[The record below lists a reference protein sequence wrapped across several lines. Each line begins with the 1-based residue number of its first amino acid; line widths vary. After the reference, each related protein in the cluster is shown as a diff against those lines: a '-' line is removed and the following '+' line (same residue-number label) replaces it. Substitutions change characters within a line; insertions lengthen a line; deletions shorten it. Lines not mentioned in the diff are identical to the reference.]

1 MWKRLLVPHD
11 FSRCAGRAL
20 DVAVGLAEQG
30 GGQILLGHVSPL
42 PPNLPPDAK
51 VIAPGESATPVSVE
65 EMLVLGAYRELVAIA
80 MPLEERGLSVLSF
93 ARVTESGSPAAAIL
107 RMAEE
112 FDADVIVLG
121 THGRTGF
128 AHLLLGSVAEQIVRR
143 ARVPVVSVRFR
154 DEAFHPTREEALAED
169 ELAG

>member
-11 FSRCAGRAL
+11 FSRCAARAL
-20 DVAVGLAEQG
+20 DVAVELAERG
-30 GGQILLGHVSPL
+30 HGQITLVHASPL
-42 PPNLPPDAK
+42 PPNLPLDAQ
-51 VIAPGESATPVSVE
+51 VAAPGSGDTRVSVG

-80 MPLEERGLSVLSF
+80 VPLRERGLAVETL
-93 ARVTESGSPAAAIL
+93 ARATEPGSPAVAIL

-112 FDADVIVLG
+112 LDADVIVLG

-128 AHLLLGSVAEQIVRR
+128 AHLLLGSVAEQIIRR
-143 ARVPVVSVRFR
+143 AHVPVVTVRSR
-154 DEAFHPTREEALAED
+154 DEASHRTREEVLAED

>member
-11 FSRCAGRAL
+11 FSRCAAGAL
-20 DVAVGLAEQG
+20 DLAIGLAEQG
-30 GGQILLGHVSPL
+30 GGQILLVHVSPL
-42 PPNLPPDAK
+42 PPNLPPDAQ
-51 VIAPGESATPVSVE
+51 VFAPGGSATPVSVD
-65 EMLVLGAYRELVAIA
+65 EMMVLGAYRELVAIA

-93 ARVTESGSPAAAIL
+93 ARLTESGSPAATIL

-112 FDADVIVLG
+112 LDADVIVLG

-128 AHLLLGSVAEQIVRR
+128 THLLLGSVAEQIIRR
-143 ARVPVVSVRFR
+143 ARVPVVTVRSQ
-154 DEAFHPTREEALAED
+154 DETSHPTREEALAED